1 MEYCSSAWVA
11 ASKSATDC
19 LDATQ
24 NQGLRTILAASKSTP
39 ILQLEKHCECTPLDT
54 RRKMKSSIQYE
65 KSKRIT
71 THPLRDVFEEKTK
84 NRLKRKSPNDIAR
97 EVVKEH
103 KDITEVY
110 QNNWNITL
118 RPCHRTCTQMWKS
131 AKRFLELGEKGSN
144 LHLSEE
150 SRL

>member
-1 MEYCSSAWVA
+1 MMKYGSSAWVV

-19 LDATQ
+19 LDATP

-39 ILQLEKHCECTPLDT
+39 ITQSEKHCECAPLDT

-84 NRLKRKSPNDIAR
+84 NRLERKSPNDIAR
-97 EVVKEH
+97 GV
-103 KDITEVY
+103 
-110 QNNWNITL
+110 
-118 RPCHRTCTQMWKS
+118 
-131 AKRFLELGEKGSN
+131 AK
-144 LHLSEE
+144 
-150 SRL
+150 